1 MLQIYNLNTDVLFH
15 WINLKKEINRI
26 NLQIYYIIL
35 EIIRLEIS
43 NYVDSKKKVFN
54 YTFNYLEVIKFFKIL
69 ILFLIIIKKNIKL
82 NSSLFVDWIYNK
94 KNEQREE
101 LNNCC

>member
-1 MLQIYNLNTDVLFH
+1 MYYFIESI
-15 WINLKKEINRI
+15 WRKKSIVSI
-26 NLQIYYIIL
+26 CKYIIL
-35 EIIRLEIS
+35 EIIRLKIS

-54 YTFNYLEVIKFFKIL
+54 YTFNYLEVIKLFKIL

-82 NSSLFVDWIYNK
+82 NSSLFMDWIYNR

>member
-1 MLQIYNLNTDVLFH
+1 MYYFIESI
-15 WINLKKEINRI
+15 WRKKSIVSI
-26 NLQIYYIIL
+26 CKYIIL
-35 EIIRLEIS
+35 EIIRLKIS

-54 YTFNYLEVIKFFKIL
+54 YTFNYLEVIKLFKIL

-82 NSSLFVDWIYNK
+82 NSSLFVDWIYNR